1 MPTVISHAL
10 VPFTIAIA
18 AGPARIPPKVA
29 LTGMALAML
38 PDLDVIGLSFG
49 VPYDSVWGHRG
60 AMHSLA
66 MGAILVSAIA
76 ALVPALRK
84 GWPVPFLFLAVA
96 SHGLI
101 DTMTDGGRGVA
112 LLWPFD
118 VTRYFAPWR
127 PIRVSPIGARF
138 FTARGMAT
146 AMSELQWIWLPC
158 LLIAAS
164 ALISRRILG
173 KTKES
178 PSGDGFE
185 APNI

>member
-10 VPFTIAIA
+10 VPLTIAIA
-18 AGPARIPPKVA
+18 AGPTRIPPKVA
-29 LTGMALAML
+29 LIGAALAML
-38 PDLDVIGLSFG
+38 PDLDVIGLRLG
-49 VPYDSVWGHRG
+49 VPYDSAWGHRG

-66 MGAILVSAIA
+66 MGAILVTGMA
-76 ALVPALRK
+76 AFVPTLRK
-84 GWPVPFLFLAVA
+84 GWSLPFLFLAFA

-118 VTRYFAPWR
+118 ATRYFAPWR

-146 AMSELQWIWLPC
+146 VISELQWIWLPC
-158 LLIAAS
+158 FLVAAS

-173 KTKES
+173 KTKGALS
-178 PSGDGFE
+178 VDGFDT
-185 APNI
+185 PNI